1 MIFTHPF
8 NADIAFEL
16 AAILGKTG
24 FNRSRSEASTNAGF
38 ATETHLDAG
47 LLAIFR
53 QARRRRRP

>member
-16 AAILGKTG
+16 AAILRKTG
-24 FNRSRSEASTNAGF
+24 FNRSAIEASSNAGF

-47 LLAIFR
+47 LLANLR
-53 QARRRRRP
+53 QARRRRRS

>member
-16 AAILGKTG
+16 PVILRKIS
-24 FNRSRSEASTNAGF
+24 FNRSAIEASTNAGY

-53 QARRRRRP
+53 QVRRRRRP